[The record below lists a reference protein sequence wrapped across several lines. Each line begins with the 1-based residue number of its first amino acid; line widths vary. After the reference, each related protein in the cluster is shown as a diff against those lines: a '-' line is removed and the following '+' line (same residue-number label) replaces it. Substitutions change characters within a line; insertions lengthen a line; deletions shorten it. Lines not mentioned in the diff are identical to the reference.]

1 VSLFFRNPRL
11 LATSILLVVVAGS
24 SALATIVRQEDPT
37 ITNGVAV
44 IVSPFPGASA
54 ERVEALV
61 TEKLEAEL
69 RELAEIETISSTSRN
84 GVAVLAVEIDERIK
98 GKDAEEA
105 FSKIRDS
112 LNDAYAKYP
121 PGLPPPLFDDER
133 FGSYTLIEA
142 ITWDMPGPPQRGI
155 LKRYGDELQD
165 LLRDVYGT
173 DSVRVYG
180 APAEEIRV
188 TFDPQA
194 LAAARLTTAQVAR
207 AIRAADAKVSAGVLR
222 GSRSN
227 ILIEV
232 TGELDSLD
240 RIRRIPLSRGVGGS
254 VLTLGD
260 IAETRRT
267 VQSPAEDLAIA
278 DGKAAVIVAAQLA
291 TGQRYDVWAERAK
304 AAVAQFEADLPD
316 GLALDTVFDQTV
328 YTEARL
334 DTLQGNLFAGFA
346 IVVTVLLVTLGIRS
360 ALIVSLTLPLVCL
373 GAIFVMRFLGVPIHQ
388 MSVTGLIVAL
398 GLLVDNAIVMTDAIR
413 SKRLEGMGPLES
425 VQASLDHLWSPLLSS
440 TVTTILAFMPILLLA
455 GRAGEFVGTI
465 GLSVIIALAIS
476 YVFAMT
482 IVPAVAG
489 RFLIG
494 SDGGGT
500 LGFFTT
506 GLRLPKLTAWF
517 RRTLEWSL
525 AHPRRSML
533 LASVLPLMGFAFAS
547 TLPQQFF
554 PPADRDQFH
563 IEMRLPQQAS
573 IEETVRATERVDEV
587 LQQSEGILRS
597 TWFIGKSAPPFYYNL
612 KQDQDGNPSYAQAQ
626 VQAESLEAVAELMPQ
641 LQRALDREVPNA
653 QILFRELLQGP
664 PVDAPVELR
673 IYGPRLSTLRELG
686 LELRERMSR
695 VPTII
700 HSISTLTATS
710 PKIWLEAD
718 ENQASLAGLG
728 LVDVAAQLNYR
739 LEGVPGGS
747 ILEGNEEIP
756 VRVRVS
762 DDARST
768 LDEIGSTP
776 LLARGPVSMPM
787 RSSIQGEGFP
797 GIPLE
802 TLVDVELRPTLD
814 GIPHRNGRRV
824 NTVRG
829 YTTSGVYPETAFNG
843 LGEVLEA
850 DPIDLPPG
858 YRIEVGGDAAERS
871 DAMSNLFAY
880 VPVLVLLMIA
890 FVSLSLNSFRLGAVV
905 FAVAIQ
911 SMGLGLLSIA
921 LFGYP
926 LGFQAMIGL
935 IGLVGVAINA
945 AIVINSA
952 LRADRDAVAGSPD
965 AIRSVVVGETSRHI
979 VSTTITTFGGFL
991 PLILSPGGLW
1001 PPFATGIAG
1010 GVLLSTIISFYF
1022 VPAAFLLV
1030 TRRRPVNEWEEVA
1043 EELERAD
1050 RLRLE
1055 PAE

>member
-1 VSLFFRNPRL
+1 MTVFFQNPRL
-11 LATSILLVVVAGS
+11 LATAIVLVIVAGS

-61 TEKLEAEL
+61 TEKIEAEL

-84 GVAVLAVEIDERIK
+84 GVAVIAVEIDEQIK

-105 FSKIRDS
+105 FSKIRDA

-121 PGLPPPLFDDER
+121 PSLPPPIFDDER
-133 FGSYTLIEA
+133 FGSYTLIKA

-155 LKRYGDELQD
+155 LKRYGEELQSV
-165 LLRDVYGT
+165 LRDVYGT
-173 DSVRVYG
+173 DTVRVYG
-180 APAEEIRV
+180 APEEEIV
-188 TFDPQA
+188 VDFAPQA
-194 LAAARLTTAQVAR
+194 LAAAGLTTRQVAE

-222 GSRSN
+222 GGSSN

-232 TGELDSLD
+232 TGELDSLE
-240 RIRRIPLSRGVGGS
+240 RIRRIPLSRGQEGA
-254 VLTLGD
+254 VLSLGD
-260 IAETRRT
+260 IADVRRT
-267 VQSPAEDLAIA
+267 IESPPGDLAIA
-278 DGKAAVIVAAQLA
+278 DGKPAVIVAAQLA
-291 TGQRYDVWAERAK
+291 TGQRFDSWAERAY
-304 AAVAQFEADLPD
+304 AAVAAFEEELPD
-316 GLALDTVFDQTV
+316 GLALQTVFDQTT

-334 DTLQGNLFAGFA
+334 STLQGNLLAGFL
-346 IVVTVLLVTLGIRS
+346 IVVTVLFVTLGVRS
-360 ALIVSLTLPLVCL
+360 ALIVSLTLPLVSL
-373 GAIFVMRFLGVPIHQ
+373 AAIFVLRLLGVPIHQ

-413 SKRLEGMGPLES
+413 ARRLEGVPAAEA
-425 VQASLDHLWSPLLSS
+425 VRASLAHLWSPLLSS
-440 TVTTILAFMPILLLA
+440 TATTIMAFMPILLLA
-455 GRAGEFVGTI
+455 GRAGEFVGAI
-465 GLSVIIALAIS
+465 GLSVIISLAIS
-476 YVFAMT
+476 YVFAMAL
-482 IVPAVAG
+482 VPAIAG
-489 RFLIG
+489 RFLQGVDSGRAVSFWTSGI
-494 SDGGGT
+494 
-500 LGFFTT
+500 
-506 GLRLPKLTAWF
+506 RLPRTTRWF
-517 RRTLEWSL
+517 SRTLDWSL
-525 AHPRRSML
+525 AHPKRSML
-533 LASVLPLMGFAFAS
+533 LASVLPLVGFFAAT

-563 IEMRLPQQAS
+563 IEMRLPQQSS
-573 IEETVRATERVDEV
+573 IEATVRAAEEVDAV
-587 LQQSEGILRS
+587 LRQSDHILGT
-597 TWFIGKSAPPFYYNL
+597 TWFIGRSAPPFYYNL

-626 VQAESLEAVAELMPQ
+626 VRATSVMAIQDLMPT
-641 LQRALDREVPNA
+641 LQRALDESVPNA
-653 QILFRELLQGP
+653 QILLRELLQGP

-673 IYGPRLSTLRELG
+673 IYGPQLATLRELG
-686 LELRERMSR
+686 LQLRERMSR

-710 PKIWLEAD
+710 PKIKLEAD

-739 LEGVPGGS
+739 LEGVSGGS
-747 ILEGNEEIP
+747 VLEGNEEIP

-762 DDARST
+762 DETRST
-768 LDEIGSTP
+768 LDQIGSTP
-776 LLARGPVSMPM
+776 LLAQGVASPRI
-787 RSSIQGEGFP
+787 RSEGFP

-824 NTVRG
+824 NIVRG

-843 LGEVLEA
+843 LMNELDE
-850 DPIDLPPG
+850 DPLVMPPG
-858 YRIEVGGDAAERS
+858 YRLEVGGDAAERS
-871 DAMSNLFAY
+871 DAMANLFAY

-890 FVSLSLNSFRLGAVV
+890 FVSLSLNSFRLGGMV

-921 LFGYP
+921 IFGYP
-926 LGFQAMIGL
+926 LGFQGMIGL

-952 LRADRDAVAGSPD
+952 LRADSAAVAGSPR
-965 AIRSVVVGETSRHI
+965 AIREVVIGETSRHI

-991 PLILSPGGLW
+991 PLILSPGGFW

-1022 VPAAFLLV
+1022 VPASFLLV
-1030 TRRRPVNEWEEVA
+1030 TRRRRVNQRA
-1043 EELERAD
+1043 ETESQELDMPRG
-1050 RLRLE
+1050 LIPE

>member
-1 VSLFFRNPRL
+1 MSIFFKNPRL
-11 LATSILLVVVAGS
+11 LATAIVLVIVAGA

-84 GVAVLAVEIDERIK
+84 GVAVIAVEIDERIK

-121 PGLPPPLFDDER
+121 PGLPPPIFDDER
-133 FGSYTLIEA
+133 FGSYTLIQA
-142 ITWDMPGPPQRGI
+142 ITWDMPGQPQRGI
-155 LKRYGDELQD
+155 LKRYGEELQD
-165 LLRDVYGT
+165 VLRDVYGT
-173 DSVRVYG
+173 DTVRVYG
-180 APAEEIRV
+180 APQEEIMV

-194 LAAARLTTAQVAR
+194 LAAAGLTTGEVAR
-207 AIRAADAKVSAGVLR
+207 AISAADAKVSAGVLR
-222 GSRSN
+222 GGSNN

-232 TGELDSLD
+232 TGELDSLE
-240 RIRRIPLSRGVGGS
+240 RIRRIPLSRAQGGAM
-254 VLTLGD
+254 LNLGD
-260 IAETRRT
+260 IADVRRT
-267 VQSPAEDLAIA
+267 VQAPADDLAVA
-278 DGKAAVIVAAQLA
+278 DGKPAVIVAAQLA
-291 TGQRYDVWAERAK
+291 TGQRFDVWAERAYEK
-304 AAVAQFEADLPD
+304 VAAFEAQLPD
-316 GLALDTVFDQTV
+316 GLALETVFDQTT

-334 DTLQGNLFAGFA
+334 STLQGNLFAGFA
-346 IVVTVLLVTLGIRS
+346 IVVTVLFVTLGFRS
-360 ALIVSLTLPLVCL
+360 ALIVSLALPLVSL
-373 GAIFVMRFLGVPIHQ
+373 AAIFVLRFLGVPIHQ

-398 GLLVDNAIVMTDAIR
+398 GLLVDNAIVVTDAIR
-413 SKRLEGMGPLES
+413 AKRLEGVPAAAA
-425 VQASLDHLWSPLLSS
+425 VRASLAHLWSPLLSS
-440 TVTTILAFMPILLLA
+440 TATTIMAFMPILLLA
-455 GRAGEFVGTI
+455 GRAGEFVGAI
-465 GLSVIIALAIS
+465 GLSVIVSLAIS

-482 IVPAVAG
+482 IVPAIAG
-489 RFLIG
+489 RFLNG
-494 SDGGGT
+494 AESGKAVS
-500 LGFFTT
+500 FRTT
-506 GLRLPKLTAWF
+506 GVRLPRVTGWF
-517 RRTLEWSL
+517 SRSLDWSL
-525 AHPRRSML
+525 AHPWRSML
-533 LASVLPLMGFAFAS
+533 LASVLPLVGFFAA
-547 TLPQQFF
+547 TALPQQFF

-573 IEETVRATERVDEV
+573 IEETARATELVDA
-587 LQQSEGILRS
+587 ILRQSDEIIGS

-626 VQAESLEAVAELMPQ
+626 VRATSVTAVQELLPN
-641 LQRALDREVPNA
+641 LQRRLDESVPNA
-653 QILFRELLQGP
+653 QILLRELLQGP

-673 IYGPRLSTLRELG
+673 IYGPQLATLRELG
-686 LELRERMSR
+686 LQLRERMSR
-695 VPTII
+695 VPEVI
-700 HSISTLTATS
+700 HSVSTLTATS
-710 PKIWLEAD
+710 PKIWLRAD

-756 VRVRVS
+756 VKVRVS
-762 DDARST
+762 EETRAT
-768 LDEIGSTP
+768 LDRIGSTP
-776 LLARGPVSMPM
+776 LLARVAPGPT
-787 RSSIQGEGFP
+787 IQPEGFP

-802 TLVDVELRPTLD
+802 SLVDVELRPTLD

-824 NTVRG
+824 NVVRG
-829 YTTSGVYPETAFNG
+829 YTTSGVYPETAFDG
-843 LGEVLEA
+843 LMEVLDE
-850 DPIDLPPG
+850 DPLFMPPG
-858 YRIEVGGDAAERS
+858 YRLEVGGDAAERS
-871 DAMSNLFAY
+871 DAMANLFAY
-880 VPVLVLLMIA
+880 VPVLVLLMVA
-890 FVSLSLNSFRLGAVV
+890 FVSLSLGSFRLGGVV

-921 LFGYP
+921 LFRYP
-926 LGFQAMIGL
+926 LGFQGMIGL

-952 LRADRDAVAGSPD
+952 LRADRASVAGSPT
-965 AIRSVVVGETSRHI
+965 AIRDVVLGETSRHI

-991 PLILSPGGLW
+991 PLILSPGGFW

-1022 VPAAFLLV
+1022 VPASFLLV
-1030 TRRRPVNEWEEVA
+1030 TRRRPVNPWA
-1043 EELERAD
+1043 QGADEELEQAGG
-1050 RLRLE
+1050 LIPE

>member
-1 VSLFFRNPRL
+1 MF
-11 LATSILLVVVAGS
+11 VAGS

-61 TEKLEAEL
+61 TEKVEAEL
-69 RELAEIETISSTSRN
+69 RELAEIETITSTSRN
-84 GVAVLAVEIDERIK
+84 GVSVLAVEIDENIK

-105 FSKIRDS
+105 FSKVRDA
-112 LNDAYAKYP
+112 LDDAYAQYP
-121 PGLPPPLFDDER
+121 PGLPPPVFDDER
-133 FGSYTLIEA
+133 FGSYTLIKA
-142 ITWDMPGPPQRGI
+142 ITWDMPGAPQRGI
-155 LKRYGDELQD
+155 MKRYGEELQAV
-165 LLRDVYGT
+165 LRDVYGT
-173 DSVRVYG
+173 DTVRVFG
-180 APAEEIRV
+180 APEEEIRV
-188 TFDPQA
+188 TFDPQT
-194 LAAARLTTAQVAR
+194 LAAAGLTTGQVAE
-207 AIRAADAKVSAGVLR
+207 AIRGADAKVSAGVLR
-222 GSRSN
+222 GGGSN

-232 TGELDSLD
+232 TGELDSLE
-240 RIRRIPLSRGVGGS
+240 RIRLVPLSRGQDGT
-254 VLTLGD
+254 VLALGD
-260 IAETRRT
+260 IAEVTRT
-267 VQSPAEDLAIA
+267 VRAPAADLAIS
-278 DGKAAVIVAAQLA
+278 DGKPAVIVAAQLA
-291 TGQRYDVWAERAK
+291 TGQRFDVWAERAR
-304 AAVAQFEADLPD
+304 AAVDAFEANLPD
-316 GLALDTVFDQTV
+316 GLALETVFDQTV

-334 DTLQGNLFAGFA
+334 ATLQGNLFAGFVL
-346 IVVTVLLVTLGIRS
+346 VVAVLLVTLGVRS
-360 ALIVSLTLPLVCL
+360 ALIVSLTLPLVSL
-373 GAIFVMRFLGVPIHQ
+373 AAIFILRFIGVPIHQ

-398 GLLVDNAIVMTDAIR
+398 GLLVDNAIVVTDAIR
-413 SKRLEGMGPLES
+413 SKRLQGVGALEA
-425 VQASLDHLWSPLLSS
+425 VQSSLDHLWSPLLSS

-455 GRAGEFVGTI
+455 GRAGEFVGAI

-489 RFLIG
+489 RFLKG
-494 SDGGGT
+494 SDEGET
-500 LGFFTT
+500 PSFWAT
-506 GLRLPKLTAWF
+506 GIRWPRLTAWF
-517 RRTLEWSL
+517 ERTLDCSL
-525 AHPRRSML
+525 AHPKRSIL
-533 LASVLPLMGFAFAS
+533 LASILPLAGFAGAS

-573 IEETVRATERVDEV
+573 IEETVRATERVDQV
-587 LQQSEGILRS
+587 LHESDGIVRS
-597 TWFIGKSAPPFYYNL
+597 TWFVGRSAPPFYYNL

-626 VQAESLEAVAELMPQ
+626 VQAKSLEAVAELLPR
-641 LQRALDREVPNA
+641 LQRELDRAVPNA
-653 QILFRELLQGP
+653 QILLRELLQGP

-673 IYGPRLSTLRELG
+673 VYGPRLSTLRELG
-686 LELRERMSR
+686 LQLRERMSR

-728 LVDVAAQLNYR
+728 LVDVASQLNYR
-739 LEGVPGGS
+739 LEGVAGGS

-762 DDARST
+762 DETRSA
-768 LDEIGSTP
+768 LDQIGSTP
-776 LLARGPVSMPM
+776 LLARGAPETAMAHES
-787 RSSIQGEGFP
+787 FP

-802 TLVDVELRPTLD
+802 TLVDVRLRPTLD

-829 YTTSGVYPETAFNG
+829 YTTSGVYPETAFLG
-843 LGEVLEA
+843 LREVLEA
-850 DPIDLPPG
+850 DPIELPLG

-871 DAMSNLFAY
+871 DAMANLFAY
-880 VPVLVLLMIA
+880 VPVLILLMIA
-890 FVSLSLNSFRLGAVV
+890 FVSLSLNSFRLGGVV
-905 FAVAIQ
+905 FAVALQ

-952 LRADRDAVAGSPD
+952 LRANRDAVSGSNS
-965 AIRSVVVGETSRHI
+965 AIRNVVVGETSRHI

-991 PLILSPGGLW
+991 PLLLSPGGLW

-1010 GVLLSTIISFYF
+1010 GVLFSTIISFYL

-1030 TRRRPVNEWEEVA
+1030 TRRRPVNEWEAPVDDA
-1043 EELERAD
+1043 AGHVD
-1050 RLRLE
+1050 GFAPE

>member
-1 VSLFFRNPRL
+1 VSIFFKNPRL
-11 LATSILLVVVAGS
+11 LATSIVLVIVAGS
-24 SALATIVRQEDPT
+24 AALATIVRQEDPT

-69 RELAEIETISSTSRN
+69 RELAEIETITSTSRN
-84 GVAVLAVEIDERIK
+84 GVAVIAVEIDERIK

-112 LNDAYAKYP
+112 LDDAYAKYP
-121 PGLPPPLFDDER
+121 PGLPPPIFDDER
-133 FGSYTLIEA
+133 FGSYTLIKA

-155 LKRYGDELQD
+155 LKRYGEELQD
-165 LLRDVYGT
+165 VLRDVYGT
-173 DSVRVYG
+173 DTVRVYG
-180 APAEEIRV
+180 APEEEIVV

-194 LAAARLTTAQVAR
+194 LAAAGLTTGEVAE
-207 AIRAADAKVSAGVLR
+207 AISRADAKVSAGVLR
-222 GSRSN
+222 GGSNN

-232 TGELDSLD
+232 TGELDSLE
-240 RIRRIPLSRGVGGS
+240 RIRRIPLSRGQAGS
-254 VLTLGD
+254 TLNLGD
-260 IAETRRT
+260 IADVRRT
-267 VQSPAEDLAIA
+267 VQSPADDLATA
-278 DGKAAVIVAAQLA
+278 DGKPAVVVAAQLA
-291 TGQRYDVWAERAK
+291 TGQRFDVWAKRAYE
-304 AAVAQFEADLPD
+304 AVAAFEAELPD
-316 GLALDTVFDQTV
+316 GLALETIFDQTR

-334 DTLQGNLFAGFA
+334 STLQGNLFAGFA
-346 IVVTVLLVTLGIRS
+346 IVVTVLFITLGVRS
-360 ALIVSLTLPLVCL
+360 AIIVSLTLPLVSL
-373 GAIFVMRFLGVPIHQ
+373 AAIFVLRFLGVPIHQ

-413 SKRLEGMGPLES
+413 AKRLQGIGAAEA
-425 VQASLDHLWSPLLSS
+425 VQSSLAHLWSPLLSS
-440 TVTTILAFMPILLLA
+440 TATTILAFMPILLLA
-455 GRAGEFVGTI
+455 GRAGEFVGAI
-465 GLSVIIALAIS
+465 GLSVIVSLAIS

-482 IVPAVAG
+482 LVPAIAG
-489 RFLIG
+489 RFLGGADAG
-494 SDGGGT
+494 SAPS
-500 LGFFTT
+500 FFKT
-506 GLRLPKLTAWF
+506 GIRLPRLMSWF
-517 RRTLEWSL
+517 VKSVDWSL

-533 LASVLPLMGFAFAS
+533 LASVLPLVGFVAAT

-563 IEMRLPQQAS
+563 IEMRLLQQAS
-573 IEETVRATERVDEV
+573 IEETLRAAEAVDAV
-587 LQQSEGILRS
+587 LQKSKDILGT
-597 TWFIGKSAPPFYYNL
+597 TWFVGRSAPPFYYNL

-626 VQAESLEAVAELMPQ
+626 VRSTSVTAVQALMPT
-641 LQRALDREVPNA
+641 LQRELDEAVPNA
-653 QILFRELLQGP
+653 QILLRELLQGP

-686 LELRERMSR
+686 LQLRERMSR

-756 VRVRVS
+756 VKVRVS
-762 DDARST
+762 DETRST
-768 LDEIGSTP
+768 LDQIGSTP
-776 LLARGPVSMPM
+776 LLSRGPGPLV
-787 RSSIQGEGFP
+787 RTEGFP

-824 NTVRG
+824 NVVRG
-829 YTTSGVYPETAFNG
+829 YTTSGVYPETAFKG
-843 LGEVLEA
+843 LRKILDE
-850 DPIDLPPG
+850 DPIAMPPG
-858 YRIEVGGDAAERS
+858 YRLEVGGDAAERS
-871 DAMSNLFAY
+871 DAMANLFAY

-890 FVSLSLNSFRLGAVV
+890 FVSLSLNSFRLGGVV

-926 LGFQAMIGL
+926 LGFQGMIGL

-952 LRADRDAVAGSPD
+952 LRADHAAVAGSPR
-965 AIRSVVVGETSRHI
+965 AIREVVVGETSRHI

-991 PLILSPGGLW
+991 PLILSPGGFW

-1022 VPAAFLLV
+1022 VPASFLLV
-1030 TRRRPVNEWEEVA
+1030 TRRRPVNQWAETRS
-1043 EELERAD
+1043 EELD
-1050 RLRLE
+1050 GDGGLIPE

>member
-1 VSLFFRNPRL
+1 MSIFFRNPRL
-11 LATSILLVVVAGS
+11 LATSIILVFVAGT

-69 RELAEIETISSTSRN
+69 RELAEIDTITSTSRN
-84 GVAVLAVEIDERIK
+84 GVAVLAVEIDENIK

-155 LKRYGDELQD
+155 LKRYGEELQD
-165 LLRDVYGT
+165 ILRDVYGT
-173 DSVRVYG
+173 DTVRVYG
-180 APAEEIRV
+180 APNEEIRV

-194 LAAARLTTAQVAR
+194 LAAAGLTTGEVAQ

-222 GSRSN
+222 GGSNN

-232 TGELDSLD
+232 TGELDSLE
-240 RIRRIPLSRGVGGS
+240 RIRLIPLSRGVGGS

-260 IAETRRT
+260 IAEIRRT

-278 DGKAAVIVAAQLA
+278 DGKPAVIVAAQLA
-291 TGQRYDVWAERAK
+291 TGQRYDVWAKRAK
-304 AAVAQFEADLPD
+304 AEVAQFEADLPD
-316 GLALDTVFDQTV
+316 GMTLDTVFDQTV
-328 YTEARL
+328 YTEERL
-334 DTLQGNLFAGFA
+334 ATLQGNLLAGFA

-360 ALIVSLTLPLVCL
+360 ALIVSLTLPLVSL
-373 GAIFVMRFLGVPIHQ
+373 GAIFVLRFLGVPIHQ

-413 SKRLEGMGPLES
+413 SKRLEGMGALEA
-425 VQASLDHLWSPLLSS
+425 VQSSLDHLWSPLLSS

-455 GRAGEFVGTI
+455 GRAGEFVGAI
-465 GLSVIIALAIS
+465 GLSVIVALAIS

-489 RFLIG
+489 RFLKG
-494 SDGGGT
+494 AEAGATPS
-500 LGFFTT
+500 FWTT

-517 RRTLEWSL
+517 RRTLDWSL

-533 LASVLPLMGFAFAS
+533 LASILPLMGFVGAT

-563 IEMRLPQQAS
+563 IEMRLPQQSS
-573 IEETVRATERVDEV
+573 IEETVRATERVDAV
-587 LQQSEGILRS
+587 LRESDAFVRS
-597 TWFIGKSAPPFYYNL
+597 TWFVGKSAPPFYYNL

-641 LQRALDREVPNA
+641 LQRELDEAVPNA
-653 QILFRELLQGP
+653 QILLRELLQGP

-686 LELRERMSR
+686 LQLRERMSR

-728 LVDVAAQLNYR
+728 LVDVASQLNFR

-762 DDARST
+762 DETRST
-768 LDEIGSTP
+768 LDQIGSTP
-776 LLARGPVSMPM
+776 LLGRGGPGLAMQS
-787 RSSIQGEGFP
+787 QGFP

-829 YTTSGVYPETAFNG
+829 YTTSGVYPETAFVG
-843 LGEVLEA
+843 LQEVLDA
-850 DPIDLPPG
+850 DPIELPPG

-871 DAMSNLFAY
+871 DAMANLFAY

-890 FVSLSLNSFRLGAVV
+890 FVSLSLNSFRLGGVV

-911 SMGLGLLSIA
+911 SMGLGLLSIT

-952 LRADRDAVAGSPD
+952 LRANRDAVDGSED
-965 AIRSVVVGETSRHI
+965 AIRNVVVGETSRHI

-1022 VPAAFLLV
+1022 VPAAFLLI
-1030 TRRRPVNEWEEVA
+1030 TRRRAVNEWKDVA
-1043 EELERAD
+1043 EERDEHVGGLAP
-1050 RLRLE
+1050 E

>member
-1 VSLFFRNPRL
+1 VF
-11 LATSILLVVVAGS
+11 VAGS

-61 TEKLEAEL
+61 TEKVEAEL
-69 RELAEIETISSTSRN
+69 RELAEIETITSTSRN
-84 GVAVLAVEIDERIK
+84 GVSVLAVEIDENIK

-105 FSKIRDS
+105 FSKVRDA
-112 LNDAYAKYP
+112 LDDAYAQYP
-121 PGLPPPLFDDER
+121 PGLPPPVFDDER
-133 FGSYTLIEA
+133 FGSYTLIKA
-142 ITWDMPGPPQRGI
+142 ITWDMPGAPQRGI
-155 LKRYGDELQD
+155 MKRYGEELQAV
-165 LLRDVYGT
+165 LRDVYGT
-173 DSVRVYG
+173 DTVRVFG
-180 APAEEIRV
+180 APEEEIRV
-188 TFDPQA
+188 TFDPQT
-194 LAAARLTTAQVAR
+194 LAAAGLTTGQVAE
-207 AIRAADAKVSAGVLR
+207 AIRGADAKVSAGVLR
-222 GSRSN
+222 GGGSN

-232 TGELDSLD
+232 TGELDSLE
-240 RIRRIPLSRGVGGS
+240 RIRLVPLSRGQDGT
-254 VLTLGD
+254 VLALGD
-260 IAETRRT
+260 IAEVTRT
-267 VQSPAEDLAIA
+267 VRAPAADLAIS
-278 DGKAAVIVAAQLA
+278 DGKPAVIVAAQLA
-291 TGQRYDVWAERAK
+291 TGQRFDVWAERAR
-304 AAVAQFEADLPD
+304 AAVDAFEANLPD
-316 GLALDTVFDQTV
+316 GLALETVFDQTV

-334 DTLQGNLFAGFA
+334 ATLQGNLFAGFVL
-346 IVVTVLLVTLGIRS
+346 VVAVLLVTLGVRS
-360 ALIVSLTLPLVCL
+360 ALIVSLTLPLVSL
-373 GAIFVMRFLGVPIHQ
+373 AAIFILRFIGVPIHQ

-398 GLLVDNAIVMTDAIR
+398 GLLVDNAIVVTDAIR
-413 SKRLEGMGPLES
+413 SKRLQGVGALEA
-425 VQASLDHLWSPLLSS
+425 VQSSLDHLWSPLLSS

-455 GRAGEFVGTI
+455 GRAGEFVGAI

-489 RFLIG
+489 RFLKG
-494 SDGGGT
+494 SDEGET
-500 LGFFTT
+500 PSFWAT
-506 GLRLPKLTAWF
+506 GIRWPRLTAWF
-517 RRTLEWSL
+517 ERTLDCSL
-525 AHPRRSML
+525 AHPKRSIL
-533 LASVLPLMGFAFAS
+533 LASILPLAGFAGAS

-573 IEETVRATERVDEV
+573 IEETVRATERVDQV
-587 LQQSEGILRS
+587 LHESDGIVRS
-597 TWFIGKSAPPFYYNL
+597 TWFVGRSAPPFYYNL

-626 VQAESLEAVAELMPQ
+626 VQAKSLEAVAELLPR
-641 LQRALDREVPNA
+641 LQRELDRAVPNA
-653 QILFRELLQGP
+653 QILLRELLQGP

-673 IYGPRLSTLRELG
+673 VYGPRLSTLRELG
-686 LELRERMSR
+686 LQLRERMSR

-728 LVDVAAQLNYR
+728 LVDVASQLNYR
-739 LEGVPGGS
+739 LEGVAGGS

-762 DDARST
+762 DETRSA
-768 LDEIGSTP
+768 LDQIGSTP
-776 LLARGPVSMPM
+776 LLARGAPETAMAHES
-787 RSSIQGEGFP
+787 FP

-802 TLVDVELRPTLD
+802 TLVDVRLRPTLD

-829 YTTSGVYPETAFNG
+829 YTTSGVYPETAFLG
-843 LGEVLEA
+843 LREVLEA
-850 DPIDLPPG
+850 DPIELPLG

-871 DAMSNLFAY
+871 DAMANLFAY
-880 VPVLVLLMIA
+880 VPVLILLMIA
-890 FVSLSLNSFRLGAVV
+890 FVSLSLNSFRLGGVV
-905 FAVAIQ
+905 FAVALQ

-952 LRADRDAVAGSPD
+952 LRANRDAVSGSNS
-965 AIRSVVVGETSRHI
+965 AIRNVVVGETSRHI

-991 PLILSPGGLW
+991 PLLLSPGGLW

-1010 GVLLSTIISFYF
+1010 GVLFSTIISFYL

-1030 TRRRPVNEWEEVA
+1030 TRRRPVNEWEAPVDDA
-1043 EELERAD
+1043 AGHVD
-1050 RLRLE
+1050 GFAPE